1 MLVFPDD
8 DILRGLVDSSDLTD
22 QYFADSHLLLERD
35 LNWKA
40 FEGVTFLV
48 TGATGFLG
56 KYIIHALHALNI
68 MYKADIQIKAVV
80 RDINRAHLIFRGISS
95 DRNIEFVQFDF
106 NSKTNLELHGELHY
120 VIHAAS
126 IASPTEFVTRQ
137 QETMLP
143 NIVGTINLLRLANE
157 SPDFRGFLYISSS
170 EVYGKSESASP
181 IKEHDLGQ
189 IDITSPRSVYAESK
203 RSGELI
209 CHVWERS
216 TKVPVA
222 IARPFHTYGI
232 GLRVGDGRAFAD
244 FINSGIMGEDIAI
257 TGDASV
263 TRAYCH
269 AIDALD
275 GFFRILST
283 PNVTGTYNVGNPAGV
298 LTILELGKL
307 IENISPRTKLYI
319 RPPDV
324 SLAEIRSPNQILI
337 PEISRMRK
345 LNWEPKIS
353 PREGLE
359 RIINA
364 KCP

>member
-1 MLVFPDD
+1 
-8 DILRGLVDSSDLTD
+8 VDSSNLTD
-22 QYFADSHLLLERD
+22 QYFADSLLLLERD

-40 FEGVTFLV
+40 FEGLTFLV

-56 KYIIHALHALNI
+56 KYIIHALHALN
-68 MYKADIQIKAVV
+68 MLHRADIKIKAVV
-80 RDINRAHLIFRGISS
+80 RDINRAQWIFHAIST
-95 DRNIEFVQFDF
+95 DPNVEFVQHDF
-106 NSKTNLELHGELHY
+106 NSKANLELHGDLHY

-126 IASPTEFVTRQ
+126 IASPSEFVLRQ

-143 NIVGTINLLRLANE
+143 NIVGTIDLLRLANE
-157 SPDFRGFLYISSS
+157 SPDFRGFLYLSSS
-170 EVYGKSESASP
+170 EVYGKSESLSP
-181 IKEHDLGQ
+181 IDEGELGE

-216 TKVPVA
+216 TKIPVA

-232 GLRVGDGRAFAD
+232 GLRVGDGRAFAE
-244 FINSGIMGEDIAI
+244 FINNGITGVDISI

-275 GFFRILST
+275 GFFRILSAST
-283 PNVTGTYNVGNPAGV
+283 VTGTFNVGNPAGV

-307 IENISPRTKLYI
+307 IEKISPKTKLYI
-319 RPPDV
+319 KPPDV
-324 SLAEIRSPNQILI
+324 SLTETRSPNQILI
-337 PEISRMRK
+337 PDISRMKR

-364 KCP
+364 KSP